1 MMKKWYIYAVIIG
14 CGVFLAYCGISTQRK
29 INAAKTSY
37 DALNSELI
45 KYKTKDGLN
54 VAKIKVIETE
64 RRKDFLKME
73 SQDETIKKLQKLVK
87 EKKPEQAIIIETV
100 TKIDTFTIIDT
111 NGYFYFTDE
120 WIELIGT
127 AKDTLNFDLK
137 VRNEFQLIEKKD
149 YLELTNI
156 NPYTST
162 ESLRIY
168 KDTPRRKRFVVGAGV
183 GAGIGYDV
191 LTKKPTI
198 NAGIYIGLYY
208 KLFEF

>member
-1 MMKKWYIYAVIIG
+1 MKRWYIYVCILALAIL
-14 CGVFLAYCGISTQRK
+14 CAYCGISSHMK
-29 INAAKTSY
+29 IKAVKTSY
-37 DALNSELI
+37 AALNSELI
-45 KYKTKDGLN
+45 KYKNKNGEN

-64 RRKDFLKME
+64 RRKDFLTME
-73 SQDETIKKLQKLVK
+73 SQDATIKKLQKLVK
-87 EKKPEQAIIIETV
+87 EKKPETAIIIETV

-137 VRNEFQLIEKKD
+137 VRNEFNLIEKKD
-149 YLELTNI
+149 YLELTNL

-168 KDTPRRKRFVVGAGV
+168 KDTPRKKRIVV
-183 GAGIGYDV
+183 GAGIGSGLGYDFI
-191 LTKKPTI
+191 TKKPTLNVSVNI
-198 NAGIYIGLYY
+198 GIYY

>member
-29 INAAKTSY
+29 INAVKTSY
-37 DALNSELI
+37 AALNSELI
-45 KYKTKDGLN
+45 KYKNKNGEN

-73 SQDETIKKLQKLVK
+73 SQDVTIKKLQKLVK
-87 EKKPEQAIIIETV
+87 ETKPETAIIIETV

-120 WIELIGT
+120 WIELIGN

-137 VRNEFQLIEKKD
+137 VKNEFQLIEKKD
-149 YLELTNI
+149 YLELTNV

-162 ESLRIY
+162 E
-168 KDTPRRKRFVVGAGV
+168 
-183 GAGIGYDV
+183 
-191 LTKKPTI
+191 
-198 NAGIYIGLYY
+198 
-208 KLFEF
+208 